1 MKDVGC
7 RVQGVGLRVQG
18 VGCSVERER
27 ERERGREGER
37 EGGKERERK
46 RERKR
51 AGGATVGD
59 EGVAAGP
66 AKPRQSWPR
75 DLPDGAAPLHTST
88 IVT

>member
-1 MKDVGC
+1 M
-7 RVQGVGLRVQG
+7 QGVGLRVQG

-27 ERERGREGER
+27 ERERGREGGRDR
-37 EGGKERERK
+37 ESERK
-46 RERKR
+46 RGRKR